1 VSPLREVVAAL
12 LDVDPT
18 LAAYVAADPPRGR
31 YAGRIADPDRLFTL
45 EAVREGYLLHY
56 GEPAVLTGM
65 EPDLRLLVGDAL
77 YALGLSRVAEAGD
90 LAAVAEL
97 SDLISATARAH
108 AEGDGDRA
116 ETLWAESAHR
126 LA

>member
-1 VSPLREVVAAL
+1 MSPLR
-12 LDVDPT
+12 DVLAELVEIDPT
-18 LAAYVAADPPRGR
+18 LAAYVVADPPDGR
-31 YAGRIADPDRLFTL
+31 YADQIADPNRGFTL

-56 GEPAVLTGM
+56 GEPEALTGM
-65 EPDLRLLVGDAL
+65 EPDLCLLVGDAL

-97 SDLISATARAH
+97 SDLISGTARAH
-108 AEGDGDRA
+108 VEGDGERA
-116 ETLWAESAHR
+116 EALWAESAHR